1 MKNQKVIRL
10 LCVLC
15 WLGVATSGFLTG
27 YMFYLARQFPEVDA
41 FARNT
46 YLAGALALL
55 WLIAAAH
62 FTAQARAGRKN
73 GKK

>member
-1 MKNQKVIRL
+1 MNDPKVGRL

-15 WLGVATSGFLTG
+15 WLGVAMSGFLTG
-27 YMFYLARQFPEVDA
+27 CMFHLTRQFPEVEA

-55 WLIAAAH
+55 WLAVAVY
-62 FTAQARAGRKN
+62 FTLRERKN
-73 GKK
+73 KRK